1 MNSILLTD
9 KPLSVRAKALQLGVS
24 YGTAR
29 NRTLGAH
36 NKTVGRQQRFN
47 EEEEQHIKD
56 LMLQCSGLGVSIGK
70 SLLKKIISAVAVD
83 KGSFVF
89 VLFSAEFVLICQI
102 TFQVCRK
109 NSRRFQI
116 DGTEDFKK
124 GTQKL

>member
-29 NRTLGAH
+29 NRTLGIH

-56 LMLQCSGLGVSIGK
+56 LMLQYSGLGVSIGK
-70 SLLKKIISAVAVD
+70 SLLKKKKSAA
-83 KGSFVF
+83 
-89 VLFSAEFVLICQI
+89 SAEKAK
-102 TFQVCRK
+102 RK
-109 NSRRFQI
+109 TMKVAASVPKRR
-116 DGTEDFKK
+116 GRPPKE
-124 GTQKL
+124 